1 MIKSLLSLTIIL
13 RGRAGWYITNEARS
27 AELVM
32 IISYP
37 ASPSRII
44 VLLKTLRHIIENL
57 KKKSERK
64 ERSFRENRKKEII
77 FRSNVINKMGAKTFR
92 CVATFL
98 VKVE

>member
-1 MIKSLLSLTIIL
+1 M
-13 RGRAGWYITNEARS
+13 TNEARS

-44 VLLKTLRHIIENL
+44 VLLKTLRHIIEKL

-64 ERSFRENRKKEII
+64 ERSFRENRKKETI

-92 CVATFL
+92 YVATFL

>member
-1 MIKSLLSLTIIL
+1 
-13 RGRAGWYITNEARS
+13 
-27 AELVM
+27 M

-64 ERSFRENRKKEII
+64 EHSFRENRKKEII
-77 FRSNVINKMGAKTFR
+77 FRSNAINIVFKNFTWMYKPKKVCFKHRCQDTFS
-92 CVATFL
+92 VYIDEL
-98 VKVE
+98 EH

>member
-1 MIKSLLSLTIIL
+1 MIYSP
-13 RGRAGWYITNEARS
+13 TNEVHS
-27 AELVM
+27 PELVM

-64 ERSFRENRKKEII
+64 ERTFRENRKRGII
-77 FRSNVINKMGAKTFR
+77 FRSNAINKKSAKTFG

>member
-1 MIKSLLSLTIIL
+1 
-13 RGRAGWYITNEARS
+13 
-27 AELVM
+27 M

-44 VLLKTLRHIIENL
+44 ALLKTLRHIIENL

-64 ERSFRENRKKEII
+64 ERSFRGNRMKEII
-77 FRSNVINKMGAKTFR
+77 LRSNVMNKKGAKTFR